1 MSSLVLL
8 YFTAYP
14 LSLERTH
21 KAKASFFYNK
31 FKLLQVTFSY
41 LLERLRNL
49 HFKEKKCLLLNLMD
63 LPSRILLRVK
73 LHVPSQCWSSFHH
86 VGAPVA
92 LLPNKA
98 Y

>member
-8 YFTAYP
+8 SFTAYP

-31 FKLLQVTFSY
+31 FKLLQMTFSY

-49 HFKEKKCLLLNLMD
+49 HFKEKKVFTIQSNGFASQDSPTSKTTRPLTVLEFLS
-63 LPSRILLRVK
+63 SRRSTCSTL
-73 LHVPSQCWSSFHH
+73 
-86 VGAPVA
+86 A
-92 LLPNKA
+92 
-98 Y
+98 

>member
-8 YFTAYP
+8 SFTAYP

-49 HFKEKKCLLLNLMD
+49 HFKEKKVCTTQSNGFAFQDSPTSKTTRPLTVLEFLS
-63 LPSRILLRVK
+63 SRRSTCSTL
-73 LHVPSQCWSSFHH
+73 
-86 VGAPVA
+86 A
-92 LLPNKA
+92 
-98 Y
+98 